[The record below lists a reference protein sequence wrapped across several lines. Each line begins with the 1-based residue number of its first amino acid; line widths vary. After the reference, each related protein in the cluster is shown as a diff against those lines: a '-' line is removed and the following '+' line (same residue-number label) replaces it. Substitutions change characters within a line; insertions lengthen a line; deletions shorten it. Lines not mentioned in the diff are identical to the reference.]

1 MNGVRPIVLAL
12 LDGWGVRAEREGNA
26 VALARTPI
34 YDRLAAT
41 SPRAVLDAS
50 GVAVGLAAGKPG
62 HAQAAYATLGAGRP
76 VEPPLAHINR
86 IFADHGPGGIAAH
99 PVLKQI
105 VSRVRPLGGAVHLIG
120 AMTPSGIAG
129 HQNHLAVLAALLS
142 HEGVK
147 VWVHGVMDGI
157 DTDPQGGIEHL
168 REFLDD
174 IAGAEHAELGSVF
187 GRSYGFDE
195 LSDPAATAKLWRALA
210 EAEAPYTE
218 YPTAYLDE
226 CYRKGLNDDRI
237 PPALVSSFRGV
248 RPDDALLLVN
258 LQPDHGHALLG
269 ALTDPVSAG
278 LSQKAMPLSGVYSL
292 VRLTPPAGVD
302 AEPLFEAMSF
312 GDSLAETISQAGLK
326 QLTLTES
333 VAEAN
338 LWNFA
343 RGGAAKLFPGENV
356 LVTDT
361 PPLAQAVKKPE
372 LAAAALTGELLSALK
387 TREHDIITANF
398 CNAAIVGRTGNL
410 RATIGAVEAIDK
422 YLGKIAAQI
431 GKRGGTLILCG
442 TYGKAE
448 QMTGPE
454 TGGPCTQTTVA
465 QVPFVMVG
473 GSGGALP
480 SVGTLADVAPT
491 ILDLLGIDPPDTM
504 SGFSLMAERADRVS
518 A

>member
-1 MNGVRPIVLAL
+1 MSGVRPIVLAL

-41 SPRAVLDAS
+41 SPRTLLDAS
-50 GVAVGLAAGKPG
+50 GAAVGLAPGKPG

-76 VEPPLAHINR
+76 VETPLARINR
-86 IFADHGPGGIAAH
+86 AFQSDGPGGIASH

-105 VSRVRPLGGAVHLIG
+105 VARVRPLGGAVHLIG
-120 AMTPSGIAG
+120 AMTSSGIAG

-147 VWVHGVMDGI
+147 VWVHAVMDGI
-157 DTDPQGGIEHL
+157 DTEPQGGIEHL

-174 IAGAEHAELGSVF
+174 IAGAENAELGSVF
-187 GRSYGFDE
+187 GRSFGFDE
-195 LSDPAATAKLWRALA
+195 LADPAATAKVWRALT
-210 EAEAPYTE
+210 EADAPYTE

-226 CYRKGLNDDRI
+226 CYRKGLDDDRV
-237 PPALVSSFRGV
+237 PPALASSFRGI

-269 ALTDPVSAG
+269 ALADPVAAG
-278 LSQKAMPLSGVYSL
+278 LSQKALPLSGIYSL
-292 VRLTPPAGVD
+292 VRLTSPLGGSV
-302 AEPLFEAMSF
+302 EPLFEAIEF
-312 GDSLAETISQAGLK
+312 RPSLAEALSRAGLR

-333 VAEAN
+333 IAEAN
-338 LWNFA
+338 LWTFA
-343 RGGAAKLFPGENV
+343 RGGATSLFSGENV

-361 PPLAQAVKKPE
+361 PPLAQAEKRPE
-372 LAAAALTGELLSALK
+372 LAAAALASELLSALK
-387 TREHDIITANF
+387 AGEHDLITASF
-398 CNAAIVGRTGNL
+398 CNAAVLGRTGNL
-410 RATIGAVEAIDK
+410 RATVGAVEAIDK

-448 QMTGPE
+448 QMLDPATGAA
-454 TGGPCTQTTVA
+454 CRRTTA
-465 QVPFVMVG
+465 APVPFVVAG
-473 GSGGALP
+473 GMKASLAG
-480 SVGTLADVAPT
+480 GTLADAAPT
-491 ILDLLGIDPPDTM
+491 ILDLLGVDVPGEM
-504 SGFSLMAERADRVS
+504 SGRSLTAERTDRVS